1 MKISIIVP
9 VYKVEKYIRT
19 CIDSVQTQTYSDW
32 ELILVDDGSPD
43 KCGDI
48 CDEYADKDI
57 RIRTLHKENGGLS
70 SARNYA
76 LDNNPQGEYITFL
89 DSDDFWHPDYL
100 KTLMTLAQDNSADI
114 VQCGLTRGTD
124 TIFPKIDEKIRVNL
138 YDNHNVFLSG
148 AADIIMCAKLFKTS
162 LWDGIRMPV
171 GLYNEDD
178 WTTWK
183 LYYRANSIVV
193 TTEKLYYYTYNPS
206 SIMAST
212 KKKPDLRYFAAY
224 DERIGFFKD
233 REIDDLEHCSRL
245 QFNKSLLLVYSNPQ
259 LEKEQRTQ
267 VYNRFMD
274 NWKVLKH
281 SPYISLFYK
290 SLFRMFVYCPMITSI
305 IAKKTR

>member
-1 MKISIIVP
+1 MKVSIIVP

-19 CIDSVQTQTYSDW
+19 CIESVLAQSYTDW

-43 KCGDI
+43 KCGEI
-48 CDEYADKDI
+48 CDEYARKDS
-57 RIRTLHKENGGLS
+57 RVRALHKENGGLS
-70 SARNYA
+70 SARNFA
-76 LDNNPQGEYITFL
+76 LDNNPQGEYVTFL
-89 DSDDFWHPDYL
+89 DSDDFWHLDYL
-100 KTLMTLAQDNSADI
+100 KTLMTLAQDNNADI
-114 VQCGLTRGTD
+114 VQCDLTRGTD
-124 TIFPKIDEKIRVNL
+124 TVFPKIEEKVKVNL
-138 YDNHNVFLSG
+138 YDNHTVFLSG

-162 LWDGIRMPV
+162 LWKEIRMPI

-183 LYYRANSIVV
+183 LYYRANNVVV

-224 DERIGFFKD
+224 EERIGFFKD
-233 REIDDLEHCSRL
+233 RNIDDLEHCSRL

-267 VYNRFMD
+267 IYNRFMD

-281 SPYISLFYK
+281 SPFISLFYK
-290 SLFRMFVYCPMITSI
+290 SLFRMFVCCPMITSK